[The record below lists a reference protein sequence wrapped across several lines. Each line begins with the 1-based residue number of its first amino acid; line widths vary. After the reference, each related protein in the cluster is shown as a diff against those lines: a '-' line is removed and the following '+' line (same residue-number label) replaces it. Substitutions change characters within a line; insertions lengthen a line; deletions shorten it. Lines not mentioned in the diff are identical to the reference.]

1 MMRSGG
7 EGFPSSVSMV
17 SSSSTDDDDMCLS
30 FDVFFLL
37 FII

>member
-17 SSSSTDDDDMCLS
+17 SSSSTDDDMCLY
-30 FDVFFLL
+30 LTL
-37 FII
+37 FSYYL